1 MDVALD
7 RIGKSYGGTPVL
19 REVSLSLPAG
29 RVHGLVGENGA
40 GKSTLAR
47 VLCGAARA
55 DRGRVLIDGREAR
68 IRTPRDALGAGIVL
82 VTQEG
87 AVVPGLSVLDNV
99 LLGTGSG
106 TRAGRTGRFGRAGRA
121 GRFGLRDGAAERRR
135 YGELVARA
143 GWTAEPYG
151 DGGDPHG
158 AAEEAA
164 AGETG
169 AGEAAGV
176 PAAGETAGETG
187 GPYAAD
193 APDPYARVGDLP
205 FPARQRVEFL
215 RALAHGARLVVLDEP
230 TAALA
235 EADAARLLATV
246 RRLAADS
253 GISFVLISHR
263 LDEVLATCDTVTV
276 LRDGRHVTT
285 VPAAGTTPGDLL
297 RDMVGMPVA
306 TLYPEPAPVRA
317 DAPVVL
323 AVRGLS
329 RGRTVRDVSLQV
341 RAGEIVGL
349 AGLAGSGRTETL
361 RAVFGADR
369 RDGGEVTV
377 AGRRVTGVTGAM
389 ALGAGLIPASRAD
402 QGLVLVRST
411 AENLALASL
420 ADRRRLGFVRR
431 SAERHTTREAADRLD
446 IRGAGLD
453 RPAWTLSGGNQ
464 QKSLFGKWL
473 IRRPRLLLADE
484 PTRGVDVAA
493 RSQIHRLLAESAA
506 EGVAVLVAS
515 SDVDEVLGLA
525 HRVLV
530 MREGRVAGEFAR
542 GTAGVRDVLALAGL
556 R

>member
-1 MDVALD
+1 MHVALD

-19 REVSLSLPAG
+19 DEVSLSLPAG

-47 VLCGAARA
+47 VLCGAVRA
-55 DRGRVLIDGREAR
+55 DRGRVLVDGREIR

-87 AVVPGLSVLDNV
+87 AVVPALSVLDNV
-99 LLGTGSG
+99 LLGTGG
-106 TRAGRTGRFGRAGRA
+106 GRYGV
-121 GRFGLRDGAAERRR
+121 RDGAAERRR
-135 YGELVARA
+135 YGELAARA
-143 GWTAEPYG
+143 GWEVPYA
-151 DGGDPHG
+151 DGAHGEGPH
-158 AAEEAA
+158 
-164 AGETG
+164 
-169 AGEAAGV
+169 GEAAY
-176 PAAGETAGETG
+176 GEGAYGMR
-187 GPYAAD
+187 AD
-193 APDPYARVGDLP
+193 PAPDPGARVGDLP

-215 RALAHGARLVVLDEP
+215 RALAHDARLVVLDEP

-253 GISFVLISHR
+253 GIAFVLVSHR
-263 LDEVLATCDTVTV
+263 LDEVVATCDTITV
-276 LRDGRHVTT
+276 LRDGRRVTT
-285 VPAAGTTPGDLL
+285 APAAGTTPRELL
-297 RDMVGMPVA
+297 RDMVGTPVA
-306 TLYPEPAPVRA
+306 ALYPEPAPVRE

-329 RGRTVRDVSLQV
+329 RGRTVRDVGLEV

-377 AGRRVTGVTGAM
+377 AGRRVTGVAGAM
-389 ALGAGLIPASRAD
+389 ALGAGLIPASRAEE
-402 QGLVLVRST
+402 GLVLVRST

-431 SAERHTTREAADRLD
+431 EEERRTTGATAQRLD
-446 IRGAGLD
+446 IRGAGPD

-493 RSQIHRLLAESAA
+493 RAQIHELLAELAA

-515 SDVDEVLGLA
+515 SDVEEVLGLA

-542 GTAGVRDVLALAGL
+542 GTAGAGDVLALAGL

>member
-1 MDVALD
+1 MHVALD

-19 REVSLSLPAG
+19 DEVSLSLPAG

-47 VLCGAARA
+47 VLCGAVRA
-55 DRGRVLIDGREAR
+55 DRGRVLVDGREIR

-87 AVVPGLSVLDNV
+87 AVVPALSVLDNV
-99 LLGTGSG
+99 LLGTGG
-106 TRAGRTGRFGRAGRA
+106 GRYGV
-121 GRFGLRDGAAERRR
+121 RDGAAERRR
-135 YGELVARA
+135 YGELAARA
-143 GWTAEPYG
+143 GWGVPYADGARGAHGEGPYG
-151 DGGDPHG
+151 EGAYGMGADP
-158 AAEEAA
+158 
-164 AGETG
+164 
-169 AGEAAGV
+169 
-176 PAAGETAGETG
+176 
-187 GPYAAD
+187 
-193 APDPYARVGDLP
+193 APDPGARVGDLP

-215 RALAHGARLVVLDEP
+215 RALAHDARLVVLDEP

-253 GISFVLISHR
+253 GIAFVLVSHR
-263 LDEVLATCDTVTV
+263 LDEVVATCDTITV
-276 LRDGRHVTT
+276 LRDGRRVTT
-285 VPAAGTTPGDLL
+285 VPAAATTPRELL
-297 RDMVGMPVA
+297 RDMVGTPVA
-306 TLYPEPAPVRA
+306 ALYPEPAPVRE

-329 RGRTVRDVSLQV
+329 RGRTVRDVGLEV

-377 AGRRVTGVTGAM
+377 AGRRVTGVAGAM
-389 ALGAGLIPASRAD
+389 ALGAGLIPASRAE

-431 SAERHTTREAADRLD
+431 EEERRTTGATAQRLD
-446 IRGAGLD
+446 IRGAGPD

-493 RSQIHRLLAESAA
+493 RAQIHELLAELAA

-515 SDVDEVLGLA
+515 SDVEEVLGLA

-542 GTAGVRDVLALAGL
+542 GTAGAGDVLALAGL